1 MFPTNKAGIDAR
13 RLGLAIGLA
22 STLVVT
28 TTGAFAQSA
37 TDIIRDL
44 APIAG
49 QSQPPAP
56 PPPSRRPGMGDP
68 GPGPGFDPGPGPG
81 PGFDPGPGPGP
92 GFDPGPGPG
101 PGFDPGP
108 GPGPVAGPGFDA
120 GPGPGFGPPP
130 GPGFAPPPGAGFGPP
145 PGVGPGPGPVPGY
158 GPRVEDTDLYIDG
171 HHTRAYVD
179 YSRAIDLTV
188 YFEYNSARV
197 TDQAREM
204 LDRLGDALGSPEL
217 RQHRFLI
224 AGHTDAVGTD
234 EFNLDLSYRRAQAV
248 RDYLALHGID
258 KRRIAVKGWG
268 RSRLKDPMHPDSGAN
283 RRVEV
288 ALIVDRGVSYLEP
301 DQYRGRRPWLT
312 CPPGS
317 HLIDPARP
325 AMNIDDFAAG
335 APNAM
340 CAPDD
345 KPIVGR

>member
-28 TTGAFAQSA
+28 TSGAFAQSA

-49 QSQPPAP
+49 QSQPSAP
-56 PPPSRRPGMGDP
+56 PPPPPARRPVMGDPGPGFDPGPGPGPGPGFDPGPGPGPGPGFDP

-81 PGFDPGPGPGP
+81 PGFDPGPGPG
-92 GFDPGPGPG
+92 
-101 PGFDPGP
+101 
-108 GPGPVAGPGFDA
+108 
-120 GPGPGFGPPP
+120 
-130 GPGFAPPPGAGFGPP
+130 GPGFAPPPGAGFAPPPGAGFAPP
-145 PGVGPGPGPVPGY
+145 PGVGAGPVPGY

-171 HHTRAYVD
+171 RHTRAYVD

-188 YFEYNSARV
+188 YFEYNSAKV

-204 LDRLGDALGSPEL
+204 LDRLGEALASPEL

-258 KRRIAVKGWG
+258 RHRIAVKGWG
-268 RSRLKDPMHPDSGAN
+268 RSRLKDTMHPDSGIN

-312 CPPGS
+312 CPAGS

-325 AMNIDDFAAG
+325 GMNIDDFAAG
-335 APNAM
+335 VPNAM

-345 KPIVGR
+345 KPIVGK